1 MYSTVRPRHEIHV
14 EVSARDVHKDVLEM
28 TAKGEKNW
36 REQLLPN
43 SSLLA
48 YLTFKVPFMYACVF
62 TPFAGPPVPCD
73 VHTARD
79 RHSFSVWHKNRFSRV
94 ARAGWWLFT
103 VLFWLCGSRS
113 VVRCREKGVGVCLL
127 CVACSTQWSICHPP
141 ECWGGGGGVN
151 GTIAAAVVALT
162 ESTVWSAV
170 ARPRRTGFVFFSSD
184 WRRRG
189 CSDPGKG
196 NLQGRTHW
204 VGN

>member
-141 ECWGGGGGVN
+141 ECWGGGGGGGGKWYYCCCCCCFNGVN
-151 GTIAAAVVALT
+151 SLKRSSPAAPHRFCFLQQWLT
-162 ESTVWSAV
+162 SA
-170 ARPRRTGFVFFSSD
+170 R
-184 WRRRG
+184 
-189 CSDPGKG
+189 
-196 NLQGRTHW
+196 L
-204 VGN
+204 